1 MNSICLE
8 EIKVPA
14 PTVKPNGMNLGFQSS
29 GGPRRLSDVTIP
41 DEYYNRIYTDI
52 EAIDNLFNGFI
63 PGAVVTVGS
72 TRGCGK
78 TTLLMQLCQAINHKY
93 GDKAKALYLSN
104 EEDMSNLAFTAERIG
119 AQAIEADNCE
129 FVEDVIAHMENYKVM
144 VVDSLAGLQTRNK
157 DVKPSDTEVYSIQT
171 IYRQAKRTK
180 TTIFLVQHMRKGN
193 GGSDKNAVTIGKSAV
208 EHICDCCVKL
218 SNLDPEDF
226 PCGKRIL
233 IDKNRAGSCG
243 EVWVKMGKEGFDFE
257 NGIIDDKSGN
267 DKDAR
272 QAGHGGIRA
281 EKKVAE
287 MRNLLDFIK
296 SKPFITE
303 KDIGS
308 WSLCPS
314 DITGAERTI
323 RTLKSM
329 VKLGKVIKCGEKYEI
344 VR

>member
-1 MNSICLE
+1 MDLIALE
-8 EIKVPA
+8 D
-14 PTVKPNGMNLGFQSS
+14 VKLPSTSVKHNGMNMGFQSS
-29 GGPRRLSDVTIP
+29 GGPRRLSEITIP

-78 TTLLMQLCQAINHKY
+78 TTLLMQLCQAINSKY
-93 GDKAKALYLSN
+93 GKAAKSLYLSN
-104 EEDMSNLAFTAERIG
+104 EEDLSNLAFTAERIG
-119 AQAIEADNCE
+119 SQSIEADNCE
-129 FVEDVIAHMENYKVM
+129 FVEDVLTHMENYKVM
-144 VVDSLAGLQTRNK
+144 VVDSLAGLQTRNP
-157 DVKPSDTEVYSIQT
+157 DVKPSDHEVYSIQQ
-171 IYRQAKRTK
+171 IYRKAKQTK

-193 GGSDKNAVTIGKSAV
+193 GGNDKNAVTIGKSAV

-226 PCGKRIL
+226 PSGKRIV

-243 EVWVKMGKEGFDFE
+243 EVWVKMGKEGFDFD
-257 NGIIDDKSGN
+257 NGVIDDRSGN
-267 DKDAR
+267 DKDAQNR
-272 QAGHGGIRA
+272 GHGGVRA
-281 EKKVAE
+281 EKKITE
-287 MRNLLDFIK
+287 MRNLMDFIK

-308 WSLCPS
+308 WSLCPA
-314 DITGAERTI
+314 DVTGPERTI
-323 RTLKSM
+323 RTLKSL
-329 VKLGKVIKCGEKYEI
+329 VKLGKVLKIGEKYEI